1 MRTRTQRGCVL
12 AVVLTGCAGSGHWEP
27 PEPPADVVVMRPH
40 WDQVCRTDER
50 LPLLRRPEEVLRID
64 EASTGE
70 APGGLPEV
78 LDPLL
83 PPAPGGESRPFVDIA
98 VNYDRSGA
106 LRTAH
111 LLQHNVREAEA
122 RKVAEAVTPAVRSQV
137 RILAPTLLRVRVIR
151 DPSVRF
157 QVLPALACM
166 PHVAHEEEEPP
177 RFLGGAR
184 VVGGSRTI
192 PRFMDDGGA
201 ISVRVEVSESGV
213 VEAVVPLAGNQ
224 ELLARVREVVAAV
237 EFDPALM
244 NGEPVPGTMD
254 LTFRF
259 PE

>member
-1 MRTRTQRGCVL
+1 MQRRYIVAAL
-12 AVVLTGCAGSGHWEP
+12 LTGCAGSSQLEP
-27 PEPPADVVVMRPH
+27 LEPPAEVVVMRPH

-50 LPLLRRPEEVLRID
+50 LPLLRRAEEVLRMD
-64 EASTGE
+64 ETSARGT
-70 APGGLPEV
+70 PGRLPDL

-83 PPAPGGESRPFVDIA
+83 PQAAEGESPPWVDIA

-111 LLQHNVREAEA
+111 LLQHDVREAEA
-122 RKVAEAVTPAVRSQV
+122 RRVAEAVIPAVRSQV

-151 DPSVRF
+151 DPRGPSVRF
-157 QVLPALACM
+157 EVLPALACM

-184 VVGGSRTI
+184 VVGGSRI
-192 PRFMDDGGA
+192 VPRFMEEDGSA
-201 ISVRVEVSESGV
+201 ISVRVEVSETGM
-213 VEAVVPLAGNQ
+213 VEAVVPLGGNQ